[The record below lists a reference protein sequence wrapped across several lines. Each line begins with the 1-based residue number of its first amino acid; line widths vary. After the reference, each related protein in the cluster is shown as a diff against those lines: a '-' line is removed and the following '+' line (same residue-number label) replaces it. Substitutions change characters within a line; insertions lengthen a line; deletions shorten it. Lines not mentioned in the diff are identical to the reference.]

1 MFSQKSIKNKF
12 TLQLVSASAVLIVVF
27 SSVLYSYIKISIF
40 DDLNNSLL
48 EHAIS
53 ISKQKDNTQ
62 SFSKSTIDDDISVEV
77 VINTTIDKPYMY
89 EHVKSDEKYYL
100 SIYYPYDQ
108 KFSSYLKLTQD
119 ITNIKNLLNK
129 IFIDVFI
136 VNISAIFLIL
146 FYALLLSRMLLLPI
160 KILNHKLASLDE
172 KFLEEIN
179 TNSLPIEFLPLGK
192 SINRLIN
199 RIETFVKYQKE
210 LFVGIAHELKTPLAV
225 MKTKNEVALIKQRDT
240 EKYIETLKNNNN
252 AIDEMNKMI
261 SAILEIGRQEGAQFE
276 KLEEVDIIKFLK
288 DKIDNFRILAH
299 QENIKIETNLS
310 PKKYILKTQPTL
322 LTHIL
327 QNFIQNAIKF
337 TKENSSLHVKSF
349 EVKNGLTIEI
359 LDQGEGIDENK
370 DFFAPFKRYGNKSG
384 VGLGLFLAKG
394 AADAI
399 GANLSLKNRTDGI
412 KGSVATLILTNSR
425 KINTK

>member
-1 MFSQKSIKNKF
+1 MCNSNLFC
-12 TLQLVSASAVLIVVF
+12 LIRTNF
-27 SSVLYSYIKISIF
+27 EKKLY
-40 DDLNNSLL
+40 
-48 EHAIS
+48 
-53 ISKQKDNTQ
+53 
-62 SFSKSTIDDDISVEV
+62 
-77 VINTTIDKPYMY
+77 
-89 EHVKSDEKYYL
+89 
-100 SIYYPYDQ
+100 
-108 KFSSYLKLTQD
+108 
-119 ITNIKNLLNK
+119 
-129 IFIDVFI
+129 
-136 VNISAIFLIL
+136 
-146 FYALLLSRMLLLPI
+146 
-160 KILNHKLASLDE
+160 NHKLASLDE